1 MKTRRFFQD
10 CNYFCYQ
17 QDHFGSSLRRCGRLG
32 SSFGCELLN
41 GKQTICSQDG
51 NDHLHCNDRHRGSYY
66 WSQLHPALPPPQ
78 WGEIHKI
85 HKYTNAQ
92 NHNILKVLFKN
103 WDRKCLQLALQLR
116 WSELKSRRYSC
127 QTLCATKWS
136 QNLRRLS
143 SHEQK
148 YWWHQ
153 PSFPH
158 L

>member
-1 MKTRRFFQD
+1 MLAFKISKIFGNMKARPTAPQLSPKFPPRLFLIV
-10 CNYFCYQ
+10 CYQ
-17 QDHFGSSLRRCGRLG
+17 QVSKDHFDRSLRRCGQLG

-92 NHNILKVLFKN
+92 NHDILKVLFKN
-103 WDRKCLQLALQLR
+103 WDRKCLQHMYQ
-116 WSELKSRRYSC
+116 RYS
-127 QTLCATKWS
+127 S
-136 QNLRRLS
+136 DGLS
-143 SHEQK
+143 
-148 YWWHQ
+148 
-153 PSFPH
+153 
-158 L
+158 